1 MTNDLRLFLLKDFL
15 EKEGLKD
22 DAEKILKLAA
32 EGRPEDDVGIQDVLW
47 NIPTSYWIKRPEVVE
62 KVSLFTKI
70 IGAILSVTGAGTAA
84 GVGTIKAS
92 GALDLTAA
100 IGRFNNDEYFMGLI
114 NVLSAIISVPAG
126 AMKKFVTLMLSDDI
140 INVYAHAIRPLGG
153 TYDQAALAAYRAAEG
168 LAASIPV
175 ALDFLIN
182 SLESLADTDP
192 LAGLGKDLGES
203 NVRRMNKEVNKN
215 LELLRAQRDKVTTL
229 EAARSESS

>member
-32 EGRPEDDVGIQDVLW
+32 EGRPEDNIGIRDVLW
-47 NIPTSYWIKRPEVVE
+47 DIPTSYWIKKPEVVE
-62 KVSLFTKI
+62 NISLFTKV
-70 IGAILSVTGAGTAA
+70 IGSVLSATGAGTAA
-84 GVGTIKAS
+84 GIGTIKAS

-114 NVLSAIISVPAG
+114 NVLSAIISVPTR
-126 AMKKFVTLMLSDDI
+126 AMKSFVTLMLSDDI
-140 INVYAHAIRPLGG
+140 INIYAHILRPLGG
-153 TYDQAALAAYRAAEG
+153 THDQAALAAYRAAEG

-192 LAGLGKDLGES
+192 MTDLGKSLGED

-215 LELLRAQRDKVTTL
+215 LELLRAQRDEVTTL